1 MRSTKSRS
9 WTRALLGLEPLPAPA
24 WALSVSPSRLALAR
38 IERRADGSGAIE
50 DLRKVDLAP
59 DSFQIGPLGGPPKAN
74 SDFPDRLRQVL
85 GSSPPSALSVVL
97 PDEWFRLVFAESA
110 ELPRQPRARADVLA
124 WKLKRLVPFRVE
136 ELRVEGV
143 EVPTVA
149 NQTEP
154 KRLLLG
160 FAVEALLAQLES
172 LCLAAGSRVGRI
184 RSRTLGV
191 LSAVHEE
198 LSDAEIGIAVR
209 VGVRSWSIL
218 ATLRNEPILVR
229 VRPLPEGP
237 AGATTLLR
245 ELRLTRAWLESAAP
259 RREVSQVLLVSDTA
273 ERAAWVE
280 ILSEAF
286 KVVPRAA
293 EAEIRAGL
301 PHLPAREAVPLV
313 GVVLE
318 DVA

>member
-1 MRSTKSRS
+1 
-9 WTRALLGLEPLPAPA
+9 
-24 WALSVSPSRLALAR
+24 
-38 IERRADGSGAIE
+38 
-50 DLRKVDLAP
+50 
-59 DSFQIGPLGGPPKAN
+59 
-74 SDFPDRLRQVL
+74 
-85 GSSPPSALSVVL
+85 VVL

-143 EVPTVA
+143 EVPPVA
-149 NQTEP
+149 NQSEP

-160 FAVEALLAQLES
+160 FAVESLLAQLEM
-172 LCLAAGSRVGRI
+172 LCLESGSRVGRI

-191 LSAVHEE
+191 LSAVNEE
-198 LSDAEIGIAVR
+198 LLDAEIGIAVR

-237 AGATTLLR
+237 AGATSLLR
-245 ELRLTRAWLESAAP
+245 ELRLTRAWLETAAP
-259 RREVSQVLLVSDTA
+259 RREVTRVLLVSDAA
-273 ERAAWVE
+273 ERPAWIE
-280 ILSEAF
+280 ILGEAF
-286 KVVPRAA
+286 KVAA
-293 EAEIRAGL
+293 QPVDAELRAGL

-313 GVVLE
+313 GAVLE